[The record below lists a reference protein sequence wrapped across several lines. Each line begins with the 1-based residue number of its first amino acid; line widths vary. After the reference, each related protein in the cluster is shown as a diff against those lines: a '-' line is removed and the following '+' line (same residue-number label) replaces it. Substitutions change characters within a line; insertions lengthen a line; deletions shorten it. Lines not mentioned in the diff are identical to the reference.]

1 MLRDPE
7 ASAAAHLLPECR
19 VIEQP
24 CDGGGEGCGIA
35 GRDKQT
41 GDAGLNGIA
50 GTGGGGGDDGQRG
63 GRGFQSN
70 IGEAFAVGGQD
81 EDVHGAIERGNLG
94 AEAGNNDGRMGADAL
109 HECGREMVFGGIEPA
124 AEKQSELRVLL
135 AESVEGLEQLG
146 DALVAGETTDVAEN
160 KSIGG
165 DAAGGAYRVR
175 TGSELVEIDAVSAAV
190 GEHLQV
196 GGGSDAE
203 PGGLLEQA
211 GTVAEDNVCAGSGE
225 SLGEEQQ
232 RTQQRGCGFDAQAAQ
247 GVDADR
253 DAQQARGEQS
263 EQSGLGRAEVHHGG
277 AKPRKQAKDAQEGK
291 QIVQRGDAATDGHGM
306 DSDGGAAAQLGRER
320 TGGAEQGDGKAGPL
334 QGEQLG
340 TKDEQGLIAGDAE
353 EDGDF
358 GCRGGHGAILTA
370 LRMLDGFADGEWRGR
385 DVFLLG
391 SFL

>member
-1 MLRDPE
+1 M
-7 ASAAAHLLPECR
+7 
-19 VIEQP
+19 
-24 CDGGGEGCGIA
+24 
-35 GRDKQT
+35 
-41 GDAGLNGIA
+41 
-50 GTGGGGGDDGQRG
+50 
-63 GRGFQSN
+63 
-70 IGEAFAVGGQD
+70 
-81 EDVHGAIERGNLG
+81 
-94 AEAGNNDGRMGADAL
+94 
-109 HECGREMVFGGIEPA
+109 
-124 AEKQSELRVLL
+124 
-135 AESVEGLEQLG
+135 
-146 DALVAGETTDVAEN
+146 
-160 KSIGG
+160 
-165 DAAGGAYRVR
+165 
-175 TGSELVEIDAVSAAV
+175 
-190 GEHLQV
+190 
-196 GGGSDAE
+196 
-203 PGGLLEQA
+203 
-211 GTVAEDNVCAGSGE
+211 
-225 SLGEEQQ
+225 
-232 RTQQRGCGFDAQAAQ
+232 
-247 GVDADR
+247 DADR